1 MANSVRSFQICR
13 GCCSIFRKRLVFN
26 SCQHYVTVPNR
37 VPFISQAPKVSATN
51 VRCCHNGGVKQK
63 PWRPVAQTT
72 IDEEEMEKFQMLSSL
87 WWNEL
92 GEFQALHT
100 MNELRVPMIRDA
112 LAEETFT
119 STALPLE
126 GMQILDAG
134 CGGGLLTEPLARL
147 GAQVIG
153 VDMVKDNIKTAQAHL
168 VDDPAIRG
176 RVKYIQ
182 ATVEDLVG
190 SEEAKFDAVV
200 ASEVVE
206 HVGDLQS
213 FLSSCCLLLKPG
225 GSLFITTIN
234 KTQLSRGLA
243 VYAAEKLLRLVPE
256 GTHDWEKFVPPD
268 DLQYLL
274 ENNGLT
280 TRLIHGLLYNPLTC
294 RWSWVKDTSMNYALH
309 AVKGDN
315 SLDDADFSQ
324 TVEKE
329 SFDENDLQDGSKD
342 DTKL

>member
-1 MANSVRSFQICR
+1 MASSVRGYNICR
-13 GCCSIFRKRLVFN
+13 GCCSILRKSLTLTSSQNTKPLLSCSHLPTVSVTKFR
-26 SCQHYVTVPNR
+26 H
-37 VPFISQAPKVSATN
+37 
-51 VRCCHNGGVKQK
+51 CHNSSAKEQ
-63 PWRPVAQTT
+63 PWRPIAQTT
-72 IDEEEMEKFQMLSSL
+72 IDEEEHEKFQMLSNL

-112 LAEETFT
+112 LVGEVFP
-119 STALPLE
+119 STALPLT
-126 GMQILDAG
+126 GMQILDVG
-134 CGGGLLTEPLARL
+134 CGGGILTEPLARL
-147 GAQVIG
+147 GAQMIG
-153 VDMVKDNIKTAQAHL
+153 VDMVQDNIKTAQAHL
-168 VDDPAIRG
+168 VDDPSIRA

-190 SEEAKFDAVV
+190 SEERKFDAVV

-206 HVGDLQS
+206 HVADLES
-213 FLSSCCLLLKPG
+213 FLSSSCLLLKPG

-234 KTQLSRGLA
+234 KTQISRGLA
-243 VYAAEKLLRLVPE
+243 VFAAEKLLRLVPD

-309 AVKGDN
+309 AVKGNN
-315 SLDDADFSQ
+315 SFEDQDFQ
-324 TVEKE
+324 HEAK
-329 SFDENDLQDGSKD
+329 DEPKS
-342 DTKL
+342 

>member
-1 MANSVRSFQICR
+1 MATSVRGFKLCR
-13 GCCSIFRKRLVFN
+13 GCYSIFRKRLTLD
-26 SCQHYVTVPNR
+26 SCQSYHSVSKTVLLRSRLPT
-37 VPFISQAPKVSATN
+37 VSLTN
-51 VRCCHNGGVKQK
+51 IRCCNNEDVKEK

-72 IDEEEMEKFQMLSSL
+72 IDEEEREKFQMLSSL

-112 LAEETFT
+112 LTGETFT
-119 STALPLE
+119 PTASPLK
-126 GMQILDAG
+126 GMQILDVG
-134 CGGGLLTEPLARL
+134 CGGGLLAEPLARL

-153 VDMVKDNIKTAQAHL
+153 VDMVEDNIKTAQSHL
-168 VDDPAIRG
+168 VDDPSIRG

-182 ATVEDLVG
+182 AAVEDLVG
-190 SEEAKFDAVV
+190 SEERKFDAVV

-206 HVGDLQS
+206 HVADLES
-213 FLSSCCLLLKPG
+213 FLSSCCSLLKPG

-243 VYAAEKLLRLVPE
+243 VFAAEKLLRLVPD

-274 ENNGLT
+274 ETNGLT
-280 TRLIHGLLYNPLTC
+280 TRLVHGLLYNPLTC

-315 SLDDADFSQ
+315 SFDSSSQIDEDDIQ
-324 TVEKE
+324 E
-329 SFDENDLQDGSKD
+329 GSKD
-342 DTKL
+342 DKSSSS

>member
-1 MANSVRSFQICR
+1 MANSMRGFQICR
-13 GCCSIFRKRLVFN
+13 GCCSIFRKSLSLT
-26 SCQHYVTVPNR
+26 SCKNYHATSKALLLRSQVPTV
-37 VPFISQAPKVSATN
+37 SLTK
-51 VRCCHNGGVKQK
+51 VRCCYNDGVKEQ
-63 PWRPVAQTT
+63 PWRPIAQTT
-72 IDEEEMEKFQMLSSL
+72 IDEEEHEKFQMLSSL

-112 LAEETFT
+112 LAGETLM
-119 STALPLE
+119 STALPLKN
-126 GMQILDAG
+126 MQILDAG

-147 GAQVIG
+147 GAQMIG
-153 VDMVKDNIKTAQAHL
+153 VDMVQDNIKTAQAHL
-168 VDDPAIRG
+168 VDEPSIRG

-190 SEEAKFDAVV
+190 SEEGKFDAVV

-213 FLSSCCLLLKPG
+213 FLSSCCSLLKPG

-243 VYAAEKLLRLVPE
+243 VFAAEKLLRLVPD
-256 GTHDWEKFVPPD
+256 GTHDWDKFVSPD

-274 ENNGLT
+274 ENNGLAT
-280 TRLIHGLLYNPLTC
+280 HLIHGLLYNPLTC

-309 AVKGDN
+309 AVKEDN
-315 SLDDADFSQ
+315 SLSDVDNSQ
-324 TVEKE
+324 TVPEE
-329 SFDENDLQDGSKD
+329 SFEEKD
-342 DTKL
+342 